1 MTTRGAVERRAQR
14 EQRVSIKSFFQ
25 SYGGQRLE
33 DGDPPVP
40 AWGDGSGGASQP
52 PKIVDINV
60 EEDASRWAARGT
72 LLHPNWRAHDW
83 AERPVRFVD
92 GKDVGQTV
100 ACLNSPSGTIVPVR
114 LSEIGSI
121 VMSVRD
127 GELRREFVAVERV
140 VSMVASAFPWEEME
154 ELAAELSAHNFR
166 LLAARPPGGE
176 LSDVIEDMRKAA
188 QNRSLDEM
196 EVLEELAV
204 AQDSE
209 TPTVVD
215 GRLERRS
222 GGLNPEHHSPVFGVV
237 KTHRKIYLRSQ
248 GMRLLYRLAPGER
261 TPAFFIREPE
271 NSESLS
277 GSVGNG
283 QGDVMGREPRT
294 LGVSAQAHTARQAA
308 DEEET
313 VKFPVVSW
321 YVRLS
326 GGEGMMPD
334 RGLVRVEASL
344 KWFLTRGYGSREQIY
359 QGGSDFINQLSRTL
373 YEYRCRE
380 ADYERAA
387 VSLHPIVRAESS
399 LGSLFSPGG
408 MLRSRFYRLTGL

>member
-1 MTTRGAVERRAQR
+1 
-14 EQRVSIKSFFQ
+14 
-25 SYGGQRLE
+25 
-33 DGDPPVP
+33 VP
-40 AWGDGSGGASQP
+40 AWGEADSGASQTL
-52 PKIVDINV
+52 KIVDINV
-60 EEDASRWAARGT
+60 ETKGSPWVAKNT
-72 LLHPNWRAHDW
+72 LLHPNWRARDW

-154 ELAAELSAHNFR
+154 ALAAELSAHNFR

-222 GGLNPEHHSPVFGVV
+222 GGLNPEHHSPVFGVI
-237 KTHRKIYLRSQ
+237 KTHRKVYLHSQ

-271 NSESLS
+271 NLETS
-277 GSVGNG
+277 GDEAAG
-283 QGDVMGREPRT
+283 QGGTTRREPNMPNATLQTDTVSRT
-294 LGVSAQAHTARQAA
+294 HDQ
-308 DEEET
+308 EET

-334 RGLVRVEASL
+334 WGLVRVEASL
-344 KWFLTRGYGSREQIY
+344 KWFVARGYGARQEVY
-359 QGGSDFINQLSRTL
+359 PNGADFINQLSRTL
-373 YEYRCRE
+373 YEYRCRD
-380 ADYERAA
+380 AGYERAA

-399 LGSLFSPGG
+399 LGSLFTPGG
-408 MLRSRFYRLTGL
+408 LLRSRFYRLTGL

>member
-1 MTTRGAVERRAQR
+1 MD
-14 EQRVSIKSFFQ
+14 IKSFFQ
-25 SYGGQRLE
+25 QYGGRRLDE
-33 DGDPPVP
+33 GDPPVP
-40 AWGDGSGGASQP
+40 AWGDTGGGASQP
-52 PKIVDINV
+52 PEVDIDV
-60 EEDASRWAARGT
+60 EEDGSRWAAKGT
-72 LLHPNWRAHDW
+72 LLHPNWRARDW

-100 ACLNSPSGTIVPVR
+100 ACLNSPSGTIIPVR
-114 LSEIGSI
+114 LSEVGSI

-154 ELAAELSAHNFR
+154 SLAYQLSAHNFR

-204 AQDSE
+204 AQDPE

-222 GGLNPEHHSPVFGVV
+222 GGLNPEHHSPVFGVI
-237 KTHRKIYLRSQ
+237 KTHRKVYLHSQ
-248 GMRLLYRLAPGER
+248 GMRLLYRLALGER
-261 TPAFFIREPE
+261 TPAFFILDSDESEEPHEREDA
-271 NSESLS
+271 
-277 GSVGNG
+277 VQGN
-283 QGDVMGREPRT
+283 
-294 LGVSAQAHTARQAA
+294 AARQEPDASGASMRA
-308 DEEET
+308 DATPQATAKET
-313 VKFPVVSW
+313 TVRFPVVSW

-326 GGEGMMPD
+326 GGEGTTPD
-334 RGLVRVEASL
+334 WGLVRVEASL
-344 KWFLTRGYGSREQIY
+344 KWFLARGYGSRERVHQS
-359 QGGSDFINQLSRTL
+359 GSDFINQLSRTL

-380 ADYERAA
+380 ANYARAA
-387 VSLHPIVRAESS
+387 ISLHPIVRAESS

-408 MLRSRFYRLTGL
+408 MLRSRFYGLTGL

>member
-1 MTTRGAVERRAQR
+1 MDIRG
-14 EQRVSIKSFFQ
+14 FFQ
-25 SYGGQRLE
+25 QYGGRRLDE
-33 DGDPPVP
+33 GDPPVP
-40 AWGDGSGGASQP
+40 AWGDTGGGASQP
-52 PKIVDINV
+52 PEVDIDV
-60 EEDASRWAARGT
+60 EEDGSRWAAKGT
-72 LLHPNWRAHDW
+72 LLHPNWRARDW

-100 ACLNSPSGTIVPVR
+100 ACLNSPSGTIIPVR
-114 LSEIGSI
+114 LSEVGSI

-154 ELAAELSAHNFR
+154 TLAYQLSAHNFR

-204 AQDSE
+204 AQDPE

-222 GGLNPEHHSPVFGVV
+222 GGFNPEHHSPVFGVI
-237 KTHRKIYLRSQ
+237 KTHRKVYLHSQ

-261 TPAFFIREPE
+261 TPAFFIQESDEAEEQREGE
-271 NSESLS
+271 DA
-277 GSVGNG
+277 G
-283 QGDVMGREPRT
+283 QDDAARHGLNVAGADADAMPQTV
-294 LGVSAQAHTARQAA
+294 AQGTK
-308 DEEET
+308 

-321 YVRLS
+321 FVRLS
-326 GGEGMMPD
+326 GDEGMTPD
-334 RGLVRVEASL
+334 WGLVRVEASL
-344 KWFLTRGYGSREQIY
+344 KWFLARGYGSRDRVYE
-359 QGGSDFINQLSRTL
+359 GGSDFINRLSRTL

-380 ADYERAA
+380 AHYARAA
-387 VSLHPIVRAESS
+387 ISLHPIVRAESS
-399 LGSLFSPGG
+399 LSSLFSPGG

>member
-1 MTTRGAVERRAQR
+1 
-14 EQRVSIKSFFQ
+14 VSIKSFFQ

-40 AWGDGSGGASQP
+40 AWGEASASTSQP

-60 EEDASRWAARGT
+60 EEDGSRWAAKGT
-72 LLHPNWRAHDW
+72 LLHPNWRARDW
-83 AERPVRFVD
+83 AERPARFVD

-121 VMSVRD
+121 VMSVHD
-127 GELRREFVAVERV
+127 GELRREFVAAERV

-154 ELAAELSAHNFR
+154 ALAAELSAHNFR

-209 TPTVVD
+209 TPTIVD

-237 KTHRKIYLRSQ
+237 KTHRKIYLHSQ

-261 TPAFFIREPE
+261 TPAFFIRQPE
-271 NSESLS
+271 DSEAPR
-277 GSVGNG
+277 
-283 QGDVMGREPRT
+283 GDAATGRDNTTLREPVASGVAART
-294 LGVSAQAHTARQAA
+294 DTALQAA
-308 DEEET
+308 EQEET

-334 RGLVRVEASL
+334 WGLVRVEASL
-344 KWFLTRGYGSREQIY
+344 KWFLARGYGSREQVY
-359 QGGSDFINQLSRTL
+359 QSGSDFINQLSRTL

-380 ADYERAA
+380 TDYERAA

-399 LGSLFSPGG
+399 LGSLFSPSG

>member
-1 MTTRGAVERRAQR
+1 MD
-14 EQRVSIKSFFQ
+14 IKGFFQ
-25 SYGGQRLE
+25 QYGGRRLDE
-33 DGDPPVP
+33 GDPPVP
-40 AWGDGSGGASQP
+40 AWGDTGGGASQP
-52 PKIVDINV
+52 PEVDIDV
-60 EEDASRWAARGT
+60 EEDGSRWTPKGT
-72 LLHPNWRAHDW
+72 LLHPNWRARDW

-100 ACLNSPSGTIVPVR
+100 ACLNSPSGTIIPVR
-114 LSEIGSI
+114 LSEVGSI

-154 ELAAELSAHNFR
+154 TLAYQLSAHNFR

-204 AQDSE
+204 AQDPE

-222 GGLNPEHHSPVFGVV
+222 GGLNPEHHSPVFGVI
-237 KTHRKIYLRSQ
+237 KTHRKVYLHSQ

-261 TPAFFIREPE
+261 TPAFIIH
-271 NSESLS
+271 ESDEAEEQQEGEDAGQDDPAQRGGDAAVS
-277 GSVGNG
+277 GADATPQTVV
-283 QGDVMGREPRT
+283 QGT
-294 LGVSAQAHTARQAA
+294 K
-308 DEEET
+308 

-321 YVRLS
+321 FVRLS
-326 GGEGMMPD
+326 GGEGVTPD
-334 RGLVRVEASL
+334 WGLVRVEASL
-344 KWFLTRGYGSREQIY
+344 KWFAARGYGSRERVHQS
-359 QGGSDFINQLSRTL
+359 GSDFINRLSRTL

-380 ADYERAA
+380 ANYARAA
-387 VSLHPIVRAESS
+387 ISLHPIVRAESS

>member
-1 MTTRGAVERRAQR
+1 MGFGDGAGRRT
-14 EQRVSIKSFFQ
+14 
-25 SYGGQRLE
+25 GE
-33 DGDPPVP
+33 DGGWTSKAFSAVRRQAARQWRP
-40 AWGDGSGGASQP
+40 ACAGVGDTGGNASQAP
-52 PKIVDINV
+52 EVDIDV
-60 EEDASRWAARGT
+60 EEDGSRWTAKGT
-72 LLHPNWRAHDW
+72 LLHPNWRARDW

-100 ACLNSPSGTIVPVR
+100 ACLNSPSGTIIPVR

-127 GELRREFVAVERV
+127 GELKREFVAVERV

-154 ELAAELSAHNFR
+154 ALASQLSSHNFR

-204 AQDSE
+204 AQDPE
-209 TPTVVD
+209 TPSVVD

-222 GGLNPEHHSPVFGVV
+222 GGLNPERHSPVFGVI
-237 KTHRKIYLRSQ
+237 KTHRKVYLHSQ

-261 TPAFFIREPE
+261 TPAFFIQESDE
-271 NSESLS
+271 SE
-277 GSVGNG
+277 
-283 QGDVMGREPRT
+283 EPRGGAHADQDNAVRQGPDT
-294 LGVSAQAHTARQAA
+294 SGVSERADSTPQAA
-308 DEEET
+308 AQKIA
-313 VKFPVVSW
+313 VRFPVVSW

-326 GGEGMMPD
+326 GGERTTPD
-334 RGLVRVEASL
+334 WGLVRVEASL
-344 KWFLTRGYGSREQIY
+344 KWFLARGYGSREQVS
-359 QGGSDFINQLSRTL
+359 QSGSDFINRLSRTL
-373 YEYRCRE
+373 YEYRCRQ